1 MKNEPQKAMQV
12 LERTMNS
19 LCRTSQQGTNAV
31 FKNER
36 NGNLEVSVYRP
47 GSVTPQV
54 LASEIKKLQVA
65 FPSRPAAF
73 FNLLAERIV
82 ANGFSDDRLR
92 DAVAKVIDT
101 FSYKEINIS
110 DVIGFD
116 RRIRM
121 YTYGEMCEQ
130 IHERLAKADDFQIRE
145 IQDRKFW
152 VKKTDL
158 PLGHGQRI

>member
-1 MKNEPQKAMQV
+1 M
-12 LERTMNS
+12 
-19 LCRTSQQGTNAV
+19 
-31 FKNER
+31 
-36 NGNLEVSVYRP
+36 
-47 GSVTPQV
+47 
-54 LASEIKKLQVA
+54 QVA